1 MADPEPAGKLTLVG
15 IGPGSLDYLTR
26 RAERAIR
33 KLTLLWA
40 IAFTLSF

>member
-1 MADPEPAGKLTLVG
+1 MPNPEAAGRLTLVG
-15 IGPGSLDYLTR
+15 IGPGGLDYLTR

-33 KLTLLWA
+33 KLTSLWD